1 MPKRR
6 EAASWARRR
15 RSLALAKVIIR
26 PCQRLTPL
34 HAKEQGSACRGDS
47 LVGGVGQSRG
57 PSEDDREH
65 HSVFSDRPDAVRRLR
80 ACDSARPCLYA
91 RRAAHSPGR
100 YRGCRAA
107 SETRRWEEHTS
118 ELQSLM
124 RNSYAVF
131 GLTQKK
137 NEHHT

>member
-65 HSVFSDRPDAVRRLR
+65 HSVFSDRPDAVRR
-80 ACDSARPCLYA
+80 S
-91 RRAAHSPGR
+91 
-100 YRGCRAA
+100 
-107 SETRRWEEHTS
+107 EEHTS

-124 RNSYAVF
+124 RISYAVF
-131 GLTQKK
+131 CLKK
-137 NEHHT
+137 KSTNYNIYI

>member
-65 HSVFSDRPDAVRRLR
+65 HSVFSDRPDAVRRLDR
-80 ACDSARPCLYA
+80 KGVVQGKGVSGSVDL
-91 RRAAHSPGR
+91 G
-100 YRGCRAA
+100 G
-107 SETRRWEEHTS
+107 
-118 ELQSLM
+118 
-124 RNSYAVF
+124 
-131 GLTQKK
+131 GGIIK
-137 NEHHT
+137 